1 MLPIFG
7 SPHRKKRENTKI
19 SKKYI
24 RKKTKQNNSCEK
36 RKSERLE
43 NGQKLDEE
51 IKKYTDWNLTVY
63 FFTDEGSINKE
74 NSIWGRKI
82 QNQMFKDSINFYWR
96 FNWIYR
102 GFDCKKN
109 CVLSQFG
116 L

>member
-1 MLPIFG
+1 LLPIFG

-51 IKKYTDWNLTVY
+51 IKKYTD
-63 FFTDEGSINKE
+63 
-74 NSIWGRKI
+74 
-82 QNQMFKDSINFYWR
+82 
-96 FNWIYR
+96 
-102 GFDCKKN
+102 
-109 CVLSQFG
+109 
-116 L
+116 